1 MRKKTGLG
9 QKKELDAQLNL
20 TPFIDLLS
28 TCVCFLLITAV
39 WIEIGTVEV
48 KQSHGTSAAQE
59 KKETYDL
66 DLVFK
71 DPTEMRLNLKKNGK
85 RVKSF
90 KVKDESFEAM
100 LAQLNQTISSKVL
113 TFKQRARKNVA
124 AKGIEIATATVTP
137 RSTVDY
143 GSLISTLD
151 ILRKNQIVNIGV
163 LTARGQ

>member
-1 MRKKTGLG
+1 MRKKIGLG

-28 TCVCFLLITAV
+28 TMVCFLLITAV

-48 KQSHGTSAAQE
+48 KQSHGTAAKQD
-59 KKETYDL
+59 KKVTYDL
-66 DLVFK
+66 DVVFK
-71 DPTEMRLNLKKNGK
+71 NASEVRVNLKRNSKAV
-85 RVKSF
+85 RRLTVKSDNF
-90 KVKDESFEAM
+90 ENLLVK
-100 LAQLNQTISSKVL
+100 LNTTIQQNVL
-113 TFKQRARKNVA
+113 VYKKKAIA
-124 AKGIEIATATVTP
+124 IATATVTP

-151 ILRKNQIVNIGV
+151 VLRKNQIVNIGV

>member
-9 QKKELDAQLNL
+9 TKKELDAQLNL

-48 KQSHGTSAAQE
+48 KQSHGTEAAAE
-59 KKETYDL
+59 KKDSYDL

-71 DPTEMRLNLKKNGK
+71 DPTQMHLNLKKNGK
-85 RVKSF
+85 RVK
-90 KVKDESFEAM
+90 KYDVKGETFESM
-100 LAQLNQTISSKVL
+100 LASLNNTITTQVL
-113 TFKQRARKNVA
+113 KTATKSGLIK
-124 AKGIEIATATVTP
+124 IATATVTP

-143 GSLISTLD
+143 GSLISTHD
-151 ILRKNQIVNIGV
+151 VLRKNQIMNIGV
-163 LTARGQ
+163 LTAQGN

>member
-48 KQSHGTSAAQE
+48 KQSHGTAAAQE

-90 KVKDESFEAM
+90 QVKDESFEGM
-100 LAQLNQTISSKVL
+100 LGQLNDTITTNVL
-113 TFKQRARKNVA
+113 TFKQKT
-124 AKGIEIATATVTP
+124 IEIATATVTP
-137 RSTVDY
+137 RSSVDY

-151 ILRKNQIVNIGV
+151 VLRKNKIVNIGV
-163 LTARGQ
+163 LTARGN

>member
-1 MRKKTGLG
+1 MRKKLGIG

-48 KQSHGTSAAQE
+48 KQSHGSANSNE
-59 KKETYDL
+59 KKESFDL

-71 DPTEMRLNLKKNGK
+71 DPTKITVNLKKDGK
-85 RVKSF
+85 NVQT
-90 KVKDESFEAM
+90 VAVEGETFEAM
-100 LAQLNQTISSKVL
+100 TVSLNETIKSQFL
-113 TFKQRARKNVA
+113 TFKDKT
-124 AKGIEIATATVTP
+124 IEIAAATVTP

-151 ILRKNQIVNIGV
+151 ILRKNKIVNIGV
-163 LTARGQ
+163 LTAKGN

>member
-1 MRKKTGLG
+1 MRHKTGLG

-48 KQSHGTSAAQE
+48 KQSHGTSAATE
-59 KKETYDL
+59 KKETFDL

-71 DPTEMRLNLKKNGK
+71 TPQEITLNLKKNGK
-85 RVKSF
+85 RVQSM
-90 KVKDESFEAM
+90 KVAAETQEDT
-100 LAQLNQTISSKVL
+100 LVQLNEAIVSKVL
-113 TFKQRARKNVA
+113 TFKNKT
-124 AKGIEIATATVTP
+124 IEIATATVTP

-143 GSLISTLD
+143 GNLISAMD

-163 LTARGQ
+163 LTASGN

>member
-48 KQSHGTSAAQE
+48 KQSHGTAAEQE

-71 DPTEMRLNLKKNGK
+71 DPTQMAVNLKKNGK
-85 RVKSF
+85 RVQSL
-90 KVKDESFEAM
+90 KVEGEDFNQM
-100 LAQLNQTISSKVL
+100 MVNLNETIINKVL
-113 TFKQRARKNVA
+113 TYKK
-124 AKGIEIATATVTP
+124 KSIEIATATVTP
-137 RSTVDY
+137 RSSVDY

-151 ILRKNQIVNIGV
+151 VLRNNQIINIGV
-163 LTARGQ
+163 LTANGN